1 MIEYRDFKLHVIFS
15 MHKCALI
22 RRIGLFLCRGWAQH
36 IVDRWRDA
44 VSPGSPPFASHD
56 VDLLPCDISREFQNF
71 TPQLLSKGN
80 IVLIRNRK
88 RASLLCA
95 CTAVLIY
102 LDLR

>member
-1 MIEYRDFKLHVIFS
+1 MPGFPFWCFVAGPVVKLRLRRPRELGDR
-15 MHKCALI
+15 AL
-22 RRIGLFLCRGWAQH
+22 RKKELER
-36 IVDRWRDA
+36 
-44 VSPGSPPFASHD
+44 
-56 VDLLPCDISREFQNF
+56 

-88 RASLLCA
+88 RAFLLCA